1 MNNNIFSLAYAC
13 LSERQLEQK
22 LSLSEKTAKT
32 ILTGCVEVLPTKI
45 NFNSLSP
52 GRPEKP
58 ELIAP
63 KELPKRNLQ
72 TIEGRAAMIHS
83 FAHIEFNAINL
94 VWDLICRFQ
103 DMPLEFYLDWA
114 QVAAE
119 ETHHFEL
126 LQRQLNQ
133 LGYDYGDFTA
143 HNGLWDIA
151 DKTAHDLLL
160 RLAVVPRIMEAR
172 GLDVTPDLINRFRQI
187 KDETTSLL
195 LELIL
200 EEEIGHV
207 RIGTKWYRYQ
217 CDKLNQDPE
226 VTFEKIVREY
236 MPSNK
241 SKKINHEARLMAGFS
256 QSELQCI
263 TTR

>member
-1 MNNNIFSLAYAC
+1 MRDNIFSLAYAC
-13 LSERQLEQK
+13 LSEYQLDDK

-32 ILTGCVEVLPTKI
+32 ILSRYVGITPAKI
-45 NFNSLSP
+45 DCESIKP
-52 GRPEKP
+52 GRPDKP
-58 ELIAP
+58 ALIAP
-63 KELPKRNLQ
+63 KNLPKRNIQ
-72 TIEGRAAMIHS
+72 TIEGRAAMLHS

-103 DMPLEFYLDWA
+103 NMPMEFYLDWA

-119 ETHHFEL
+119 ETRHFQL
-126 LQRQLNQ
+126 LRKQLNQ
-133 LGYDYGDFTA
+133 LGYDYGDFSA
-143 HNGLWDIA
+143 HNGLWEIA

-187 KDETTSLL
+187 KDEETSLL

-200 EEEIGHV
+200 DEQIGHV
-207 RIGTKWYRYQ
+207 QIGTKWYRYQ
-217 CDKLNQDPE
+217 CDKLNLDPE
-226 VTFEKIVREY
+226 VTFEKIIREY

-256 QSELQCI
+256 QSELQYII
-263 TTR
+263 TH

>member
-1 MNNNIFSLAYAC
+1 MNNNIFTLAYAC
-13 LSERQLEQK
+13 LSEHILDNK
-22 LSLSEKTAKT
+22 LTLSKKTAKS
-32 ILTGCVEVLPTKI
+32 ILDGCVEISPTEVSSKLI
-45 NFNSLSP
+45 SV

-58 ELIAP
+58 ELVAP

-103 DMPLEFYLDWA
+103 DMPMEFYLDWA

-119 ETHHFEL
+119 ETRHFEL
-126 LQRQLNQ
+126 LRQQLNQ
-133 LGYDYGDFTA
+133 QGYDYGDFSA
-143 HNGLWDIA
+143 HNGLWEIA
-151 DKTAHDLLL
+151 DKTAHNLLL

-172 GLDVTPDLINRFRQI
+172 GLDVTPDLISRFRQV
-187 KDETTSLL
+187 KDETTSML

-226 VTFEKIVREY
+226 VTFEKIIREY

-256 QSELQCI
+256 QSELQYII
-263 TTR
+263 TH